1 MKRRSRAAIAS
12 TPAATNALF
21 VHSGGAKAE
30 WAATVTTGNAV
41 VARRTWS
48 ADATTAK
55 AAELAARSVRV
66 SARPTDDGKYA
77 KYTAGGFVLVTAD
90 DGVDVSNAGA
100 VQGIRGAAG
109 SASVGAPGASPVG
122 NTGSGINPGVAGFKP
137 QGDEGRPGFSPQG
150 ANGDPGRVEN
160 GRAGDFG
167 NPGSVRGAL
176 TTAKSLAD
184 AVVTS
189 TSGLFAARTA
199 AGAMPAFQA
208 ISAQAYDLTFST
220 TLLAYGVASQ
230 ATTLAWTVHVLVGAV
245 YVLVDERASQACPQA
260 TYREYTLAATPPDCT
275 GFRITF
281 TNITGGTSAALVSV
295 LGF

>member
-30 WAATVTTGNAV
+30 WAATVTAGPAV

-100 VQGIRGAAG
+100 VQGIRGAVG
-109 SASVGAPGASPVG
+109 HSPVGAPGASPVG
-122 NTGSGINPGVAGFKP
+122 NTGSGINTGAAGFKP
-137 QGDEGRPGFSPQG
+137 QGEQGRSGFSPQG
-150 ANGDPGRVEN
+150 ANGGPGRVEN
-160 GRAGDFG
+160 GLAGNLG
-167 NPGSVRGAL
+167 NPGSVRPAL
-176 TTAKSLAD
+176 VAKSLFD

-199 AGAMPAFQA
+199 AGAMPGWHT

-230 ATTLAWTVHVLVGAV
+230 ATSLTWTVHVLVGAV
-245 YVLVDERASQACPQA
+245 YVLVDQRASQACPTS
-260 TYREYTLAATPPDCT
+260 TYREYTLAATPPGCT
-275 GFRITF
+275 AFRITF
-281 TNITGGTSAALVSV
+281 NTITGGTSSALVSV
-295 LGF
+295 LGFA